1 MSPAI
6 IVLFFLTFA
15 ANFYTFNAQVKQ
27 CDYVT
32 TIRTGPTRGPTYK
45 LGALI
50 EMRGDEDTGRQ
61 GQLIKTTNLVK
72 NWGDMGKGYTYFLPN
87 TRDRFR
93 TTAPCTNRTVCFF
106 ILYGKKGELRPHWYI
121 HNITV
126 TTKVGEIVRDRVFTL
141 NGDNEVTSLYPM
153 LGDGECP

>member
-1 MSPAI
+1 MSQAI
-6 IVLFFLTFA
+6 ILLFLTFA

-27 CDYVT
+27 CEYVT
-32 TIRTGPTRGPTYK
+32 TIHTGPTRGPTYK

-50 EMRGDEDTGRQ
+50 EMRGDRSR
-61 GQLIKTTNLVK
+61 GQVINTTNLVK
-72 NWGDMGKGYTYFLPN
+72 RWGDMGKGYTYFLPN

-106 ILYGKKGELRPHWYI
+106 ILRGKKGELRPHWYI

-126 TTKVGEIVRDRVFTL
+126 TTKVGEIVRDRVFSF
-141 NGDNEVTSLYPM
+141 DEYNEVATLYPS
-153 LGDGECP
+153 LADGECP